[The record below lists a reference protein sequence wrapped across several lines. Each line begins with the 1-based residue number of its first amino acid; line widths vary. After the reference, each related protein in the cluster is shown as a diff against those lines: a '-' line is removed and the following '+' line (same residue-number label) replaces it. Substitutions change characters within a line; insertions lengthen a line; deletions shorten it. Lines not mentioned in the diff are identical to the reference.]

1 MAEAVASPQAGRG
14 AGRRDWRR
22 SQREAP
28 PPSIT
33 LDKVA
38 AGLCG
43 DLLTCVL
50 CVWDFAREEAGKW
63 KKPVLLVPAMNTLI
77 WRGGGV
83 QRQRGA
89 DPVAVFLTL
98 GTRAGGRIRRGR
110 GPVSARE
117 RRGRGLGEDAGQC
130 GEEER
135 GRACAA
141 MRCRRLRGF
150 SFSGGSTAAVVVAD
164 VVSAAAEVV
173 SMLAEGS
180 MCRVLLALTYPII
193 IEIILGP

>member
-1 MAEAVASPQAGRG
+1 MLDAGLPFAAAGSRMNPSRAAAPSGGRSVADAPPTGREVVEGNLYCPWAATGPRGQGGAQEATAEAVASPQAGRG

-50 CVWDFAREEAGKW
+50 RAWDFAREEAGKW

-77 WRGGGV
+77 
-83 QRQRGA
+83 
-89 DPVAVFLTL
+89 
-98 GTRAGGRIRRGR
+98 
-110 GPVSARE
+110 
-117 RRGRGLGEDAGQC
+117 
-130 GEEER
+130 
-135 GRACAA
+135 
-141 MRCRRLRGF
+141 
-150 SFSGGSTAAVVVAD
+150 
-164 VVSAAAEVV
+164 
-173 SMLAEGS
+173 
-180 MCRVLLALTYPII
+180 
-193 IEIILGP
+193 